1 MTSPRVLLI
10 GSAVLALTGGMAAA
24 QEYTMRLSHQF
35 PPTHHTAVHLAQFEK
50 DVEAETNGAVDVQV
64 FGVAQLYKPEQH
76 HAAVASGEIEAASI
90 VSLQWGGTIPEMAV
104 TTIPSLM
111 SSPQAQQAF
120 LGSEAA
126 KMLDEKLLEKGV
138 RNIGWMVDTN
148 DLIFTSSKGHLDDPS
163 DFQGIKIRGLTPM
176 FNEGLVALGATP
188 VNMPGSETYQA
199 LQTRVIDAGI
209 TGVAAAF
216 SRKFYE
222 VQDYG
227 TATVMFLAFDNLV
240 VNPAWWDSLPEEV
253 RAGIQRAA
261 DKAVQ
266 SSLITIDGVKP
277 EDIENLKGAGMDVK
291 VLTEEQKVALRDI
304 MQPAV
309 MEAFRKEAGE
319 DGQKLLDLL
328 GQN

>member
-1 MTSPRVLLI
+1 
-10 GSAVLALTGGMAAA
+10 MAMA

-35 PPTHHTAVHLAQFEK
+35 PPTHHTAVRLAQFEK
-50 DVEAETNGAVDVQV
+50 DVEAETDGAVDVQV
-64 FGVAQLYKPEQH
+64 FGAAQLYSPEQH
-76 HAAVASGEIEAASI
+76 HAAVASGEIESASI

-104 TTIPSLM
+104 TAIPFLM
-111 SSPQAQQAF
+111 SSPEAQQAF

-126 KMLDEKLLEKGV
+126 SMLDEKLLEKGV

-148 DLIFTSSKGHLDDPS
+148 DLIFTSSKGHLDEPS

-227 TATVMFLAFDNLV
+227 TATPMFLAFDNLV

-277 EDIENLKGAGMDVK
+277 EDIENLKSAGMDVK
-291 VLTEEQKVALRDI
+291 VLTEEQQAAIRDI

-328 GQN
+328 GRN

>member
-1 MTSPRVLLI
+1 MTNLRVLLI
-10 GSAVLALTGGMAAA
+10 GSAVLALTGGMATA

-35 PPTHHTAVHLAQFEK
+35 PPTHHTAVGLAQFEK
-50 DVEAETNGAVDVQV
+50 DVEAETNGTVDVQI
-64 FGVAQLYKPEQH
+64 FGAAQLYKPQQH

-104 TTIPSLM
+104 TTIPFLM

-126 KMLDEKLLEKGV
+126 TMLDEKLLEKGV

-148 DLIFTSSKGHLDDPS
+148 DLIFTSSKGHLEEPS

-227 TATVMFLAFDNLV
+227 TATAIFLAFDNLV
-240 VNPAWWDSLPEEV
+240 VNPAWWDGLPEEV

-266 SSLITIDGVKP
+266 NSLVTIDGVNPK
-277 EDIENLKGAGMDVK
+277 DIENLKGVGMDVK

-309 MEAFRKEAGE
+309 MEAFRQEAGD